1 MYLAICSFIINFVIL
16 FQKNTIAA
24 LQKCITK
31 AKSQKGRVKVRF
43 IKLLLTGSGAAGKT
57 SFSNLLMKNKFVD
70 IHHSTNIV
78 QTKHAVSVRKAVVVG
93 LNQCDDQNVVWLEM
107 DDDSQMSHLRQILLS
122 LDISSLQKSLIPI
135 QPTSSSCSPL
145 LQPKSTTSKNPT
157 ASQGNKIQEP
167 YVDKQY
173 VIPKQRTSA
182 TQRLSGLFQGQVKSE
197 KMASFN
203 SLVQN
208 SVNSNMFQHDFY
220 YDGEVLNIITLLD
233 TGGQPEYIHLLP
245 TVNISPMVTFVVH
258 DLSKSLEDQVLVE
271 YSEHGK
277 HVFKPYHLQYS
288 NFQMIKF
295 LMSNINDS
303 VERSSSQVP
312 QLITIRGECNNSYLC
327 CVGTHADTVCPNII
341 KVTDS
346 QLTALVE
353 KLDCKA
359 AIWEYKDGG
368 VLFPVDNTTAGDES
382 KEDPIANFVRNRI
395 DKLAVKRDIYE
406 LPITWMLFELEIR
419 HLCSKKSTAYISFKE
434 CCSIAQQ
441 INLIPTIEEIRSA
454 LTYHHLLGVLL
465 YYPDIPGLCDYVI
478 IDHQWLFD
486 KLSNIVCFTFK
497 YSTDIVAKKNL
508 QHNGI
513 FTKELIQELEPNKEM
528 TIKQEHFITLL
539 FEMNIVASIQ
549 REDGNGEDYF
559 IPYVLPT
566 CPTTP
571 QCDEILS
578 QYGCLQGAPLLI
590 QFVSNLLPRGFFC
603 CLAVQMLQHLPNKI
617 DHLFTQKDTRHTY
630 SNLITFRLQSA
641 YSLSLLDKLSF
652 LEVQIRHHKTDYY
665 HQFPI
670 HSTVQE
676 FLATALEVVCEKLT
690 FNSGRLTYGFHCLCG
705 EYDDEHIAV
714 PTRSTPPFDYASC
727 KHGSVTSTE
736 LQKEHIIW
744 LTEVCNICSLTILN
758 RNIRKLCITK
768 YG

>member
-1 MYLAICSFIINFVIL
+1 M
-16 FQKNTIAA
+16 
-24 LQKCITK
+24 
-31 AKSQKGRVKVRF
+31 KVRF

-122 LDISSLQKSLIPI
+122 LDISSLQKTL
-135 QPTSSSCSPL
+135 QPTPSSHSPL
-145 LQPKSTTSKNPT
+145 LQPKNTTSKNPT

-182 TQRLSGLFQGQVKSE
+182 TQRLSGLFQGSVKSE

-208 SVNSNMFQHDFY
+208 SVYSNMFQHDFH

-277 HVFKPYHLQYS
+277 HIFTPYHLQYS
-288 NFQMIKF
+288 NLQMIKF

-312 QLITIRGECNNSYLC
+312 QLVTIHGESNNSYLC
-327 CVGTHADTVCPNII
+327 CVGTHADKIRPDII

-359 AIWEYKDGG
+359 AIWEYKDGS

-382 KEDPIANFVRNRI
+382 KEDPIANFIRNRI
-395 DKLAVKRDIYE
+395 DKLAKKRDIYE
-406 LPITWMLFELEIR
+406 LPITWMLFELEVR
-419 HLCSKKSTAYISFKE
+419 HICSKNDKAYISFNE

-441 INLIPTIEEIRSA
+441 TNLIPTIDEIRSA

-465 YYPDIPGLCDYVI
+465 YYPDVPGLCDYVI

-486 KLSNIVCFTFK
+486 KLSDIVCFTFK
-497 YSTDIVAKKNL
+497 DSTNIVAKNNL
-508 QHNGI
+508 QHNGMLTI
-513 FTKELIQELEPNKEM
+513 ELIQELEPNKEAIM
-528 TIKQEHFITLL
+528 KQEYFIALL
-539 FEMNIVASIQ
+539 VEMNIVASIQ

-566 CPTTP
+566 CPTKP
-571 QCDEILS
+571 HCDDILC

-590 QFVSNLLPRGFFC
+590 QFMSNLLPRGFFC
-603 CLAVQMLQHLPNKI
+603 CLAVQMLQRLPKNFGS
-617 DHLFTQKDTRHTY
+617 LFTQKDTRHTY
-630 SNLITFRLQSA
+630 SNLITFRLQSG
-641 YSLSLLDKLSF
+641 YSLSLLDKLSY
-652 LEVQIRHHKTDYY
+652 LEVQIRHHEKDYY

-670 HSTVQE
+670 HSILQE
-676 FLATALEVVCEKLT
+676 FLANALEVVCEKLT
-690 FNSGRLTYGFHCLCG
+690 FNSGRLTYGFHCLCR

-727 KHGSVTSTE
+727 KRGSITLTKLEKKHTV
-736 LQKEHIIW
+736 W
-744 LTEVCNICSLTILN
+744 LTEVYNH
-758 RNIRKLCITK
+758 
-768 YG
+768 Y

>member
-1 MYLAICSFIINFVIL
+1 M
-16 FQKNTIAA
+16 
-24 LQKCITK
+24 
-31 AKSQKGRVKVRF
+31 RF

-57 SFSNLLMKNKFVD
+57 SFSNLLMKNEFVD
-70 IHHSTNIV
+70 FHHSTNII

-122 LDISSLQKSLIPI
+122 LDISSLQKTLISV
-135 QPTSSSCSPL
+135 QPTPSSHSAL
-145 LQPKSTTSKNPT
+145 LQPKNTTSKNPT
-157 ASQGNKIQEP
+157 ASQGSNIQEP
-167 YVDKQY
+167 YVDKRY

-182 TQRLSGLFQGQVKSE
+182 TQRLSGLFQGSVKSE

-208 SVNSNMFQHDFY
+208 SVYSNMFQHDFH

-277 HVFKPYHLQYS
+277 HVFTPYHLQYS
-288 NFQMIKF
+288 NLQMIKF

-303 VERSSSQVP
+303 AERSSSQVP
-312 QLITIRGECNNSYLC
+312 QLVTIRGESNNSYLC
-327 CVGTHADTVCPNII
+327 CVGTHADKVCPEII
-341 KVTDS
+341 KATDS

-359 AIWEYKDGG
+359 AIWEYKDGN
-368 VLFPVDNTTAGDES
+368 VLFPVDNTTAGNEIE
-382 KEDPIANFVRNRI
+382 EDPIANFIRNRI
-395 DKLAVKRDIYE
+395 DKLAKKRNIYE

-419 HLCSKKSTAYISFKE
+419 QVCTKDDKAYISFKE

-441 INLIPTIEEIRSA
+441 TNLISTIKEIRNA

-465 YYPDIPGLCDYVI
+465 YYPDVPGLCDYVI

-486 KLSNIVCFTFK
+486 RLSNIVCFTFK
-497 YSTDIVAKKNL
+497 DSTNIVAKNNL
-508 QHNGI
+508 QHNGMLTI
-513 FTKELIQELEPNKEM
+513 ELIQEIEPNKEAIM
-528 TIKQEHFITLL
+528 KQEHFIALL
-539 FEMNIVASIQ
+539 VEMNIVASIQ

-566 CPTTP
+566 CPTKP
-571 QCDEILS
+571 QCDDILC

-603 CLAVQMLQHLPNKI
+603 CLAVQMLQHLPKNFGSR
-617 DHLFTQKDTRHTY
+617 FTQKDTRHTY

-641 YSLSLLDKLSF
+641 YSLSLLDRLSY
-652 LEVQIRHHKTDYY
+652 LEVQIRHHETDYY
-665 HQFPI
+665 RQFPI
-670 HSTVQE
+670 HSMVQE
-676 FLATALEVVCEKLT
+676 FLANALKVVCEKLT
-690 FNSGRLTYGFHCLCG
+690 FNNGRLTYGFHCLCRD
-705 EYDDEHIAV
+705 YDDEHIAV

-727 KHGSVTSTE
+727 KHGSITSTKLE
-736 LQKEHIIW
+736 KKHTVW
-744 LTEVCNICSLTILN
+744 LTEVCNHYLYLYHVSLDL
-758 RNIRKLCITK
+758 
-768 YG
+768 

>member
-1 MYLAICSFIINFVIL
+1 M
-16 FQKNTIAA
+16 
-24 LQKCITK
+24 
-31 AKSQKGRVKVRF
+31 KVRF

-78 QTKHAVSVRKAVVVG
+78 QTKHAVSVRKAVVVA
-93 LNQCDDQNVVWLEM
+93 LNQCDDQNMVWLEM

-122 LDISSLQKSLIPI
+122 LDISSLQKTLISV
-135 QPTSSSCSPL
+135 QPTPSSRSPL
-145 LQPKSTTSKNPT
+145 QQPKNTASKSPT

-182 TQRLSGLFQGQVKSE
+182 TQRLSGLFQGPVKSE

-208 SVNSNMFQHDFY
+208 SVYSSMFQHDFH

-271 YSEHGK
+271 YSEYGK
-277 HVFKPYHLQYS
+277 HVFTPYHLQYS
-288 NFQMIKF
+288 NLQMIKF

-303 VERSSSQVP
+303 VERSSSQFP
-312 QLITIRGECNNSYLC
+312 QLVTTHGESNNSYLC
-327 CVGTHADTVCPNII
+327 CVGTHADKVCPDVI
-341 KVTDS
+341 KVIDG
-346 QLTALVE
+346 QLTVLVE

-359 AIWEYKDGG
+359 AVWECKDGS

-382 KEDPIANFVRNRI
+382 KEDPIANFIRNRI
-395 DKLAVKRDIYE
+395 DKLAKKRDIYE
-406 LPITWMLFELEIR
+406 LPITWMLFELEVR
-419 HLCSKKSTAYISFKE
+419 HICSKNDKAYISFNE
-434 CCSIAQQ
+434 CCSIAQHT
-441 INLIPTIEEIRSA
+441 NLIPTIEEIRSA

-465 YYPDIPGLCDYVI
+465 YYPDVPGLCDYVI
-478 IDHQWLFD
+478 VDHQWLFD
-486 KLSNIVCFTFK
+486 KLSGIVCFTFK
-497 YSTDIVAKKNL
+497 DSTNIVAKNNL
-508 QHNGI
+508 QHNGMLTI
-513 FTKELIQELEPNKEM
+513 ELIQELEPNKEAIM
-528 TIKQEHFITLL
+528 KQEYFIALL
-539 FEMNIVASIQ
+539 VEMNIVASIQ

-566 CPTTP
+566 CPTKP
-571 QCDEILS
+571 HCDDILC

-603 CLAVQMLQHLPNKI
+603 CLAVQMLQRLPKNFGS
-617 DHLFTQKDTRHTY
+617 LFTQKDTRHTY

-641 YSLSLLDKLSF
+641 YSLSLLDKLSY
-652 LEVQIRHHKTDYY
+652 LEVQIRHQETDYY

-676 FLATALEVVCEKLT
+676 FLANALEVVCEKLT
-690 FNSGRLTYGFHCLCG
+690 FNNGRLTYGFHCLCRK
-705 EYDDEHIAV
+705 YDDEHIAV

-727 KHGSVTSTE
+727 KRGSITPTKLEKKHTV
-736 LQKEHIIW
+736 W
-744 LTEVCNICSLTILN
+744 LTEVYNH
-758 RNIRKLCITK
+758 
-768 YG
+768 Y

>member
-1 MYLAICSFIINFVIL
+1 M
-16 FQKNTIAA
+16 
-24 LQKCITK
+24 
-31 AKSQKGRVKVRF
+31 KVRF

-57 SFSNLLMKNKFVD
+57 SFSDLLMKNKFVD
-70 IHHSTNIV
+70 FHHSTNIV
-78 QTKHAVSVRKAVVVG
+78 QTKHAVSIRKAVVVG
-93 LNQCDDQNVVWLEM
+93 SNQCDDQNVVWLEM
-107 DDDSQMSHLRQILLS
+107 DNDSQMSHLRQILLS

-135 QPTSSSCSPL
+135 QPTSSAHSPS
-145 LQPKSTTSKNPT
+145 LQPKNTTSYKTT
-157 ASQGNKIQEP
+157 ASQGNNERDP

-173 VIPKQRTSA
+173 VIPQQGTSV
-182 TQRLSGLFQGQVKSE
+182 TQRLSGLFQGSVKTE

-203 SLVQN
+203 NLVQN
-208 SVNSNMFQHDFY
+208 SVASNLFQHDFH

-245 TVNISPMVTFVVH
+245 TVNVNPMVNFVVH
-258 DLSKSLEDQVLVE
+258 NLSKSLEDQVLVE

-277 HVFKPYHLQYS
+277 HILKPYHLQYS

-303 VERSSSQVP
+303 VERSSQVP
-312 QLITIRGECNNSYLC
+312 QLVTICGESNNSYLC
-327 CVGTHADTVCPNII
+327 CVGTHADKVCPDVI
-341 KVTDS
+341 KVIDG
-346 QLTALVE
+346 QLTALVK

-359 AIWEYKDGG
+359 AVWEYEDHS

-382 KEDPIANFVRNRI
+382 KEDPTANFIRNRI
-395 DKLAVKRDIYE
+395 DKLAIKRDVYE
-406 LPITWMLFELEIR
+406 LPITWMLLEFEIR
-419 HLCSKKSTAYISFKE
+419 QVCSKNDKAYISFKE

-441 INLIPTIEEIRSA
+441 TNLIPTVEEVRSA

-465 YYPDIPGLCDYVI
+465 YYPDVPGLCDYVI

-497 YSTDIVAKKNL
+497 HSTNMLAKDNL
-508 QHNGI
+508 LQNGI
-513 FTKELIQELEPNKEM
+513 LTTELIQELEPNKE
-528 TIKQEHFITLL
+528 TIMKQEHFISLL
-539 FEMNIVASIQ
+539 VEMNIVASIQ

-571 QCDEILS
+571 QCDDILS
-578 QYGCLQGAPLLI
+578 QYGCLQGAPILI

-603 CLAVQMLQHLPNKI
+603 CLAVQMLQCLPKKI
-617 DHLFTQKDTRHTY
+617 GHLFTQKDTRHTY

-652 LEVQIRHHKTDYY
+652 LEIQIRHHETCYY
-665 HQFPI
+665 HRFPI
-670 HSTVQE
+670 HSMVQE
-676 FLATALEVVCEKLT
+676 FLANALKVVCEKLS
-690 FNSGRLTYGFHCLCG
+690 FNSGRLTYGFHCLCR

-714 PTRSTPPFDYASC
+714 PTRSIPPFDYASC
-727 KHGSVTSTE
+727 KHGSVTSTK
-736 LQKEHIIW
+736 LQKEHTIW
-744 LTEVCNICSLTILN
+744 LTEVCHIRSLAF
-758 RNIRKLCITK
+758 
-768 YG
+768 